1 MLRRLKN
8 WFSRNGLG
16 LTLLGLILALVF
28 AWLTPTIFV
37 FIPPGHTGVYWVR
50 FGSGTI
56 TDRVLNEG
64 VAYKWP
70 WDKIY
75 LYDARLRVVNDL
87 FEVLTSDGLEAI
99 VDISIRYRLVRQ
111 DIALLHRNIG
121 PDYVKTLLLPE
132 VNSHARHEISKYTPE
147 ELYSL
152 KRIKIE
158 RTITESLKN
167 AMRFEYEPENDRE
180 SFLYIE
186 NILLKRTQLPEK
198 VRDAIQD
205 KLVHFY
211 LMQGYDYRVA
221 REEKERLRK
230 RVEAQGIRDFQTIVN
245 EGISEQYLKWK
256 GISATLALATSTNAK
271 VVVIGA
277 GQGGLPIIL
286 GNIDSPPAVAGSG
299 DRSATDQQ
307 KGQAVQSDLSPAL
320 ESEPLLFSSETEIPN
335 PSEALLL
342 DPRVNQD
349 NSLDQPDSVK
359 KNR

>member
-1 MLRRLKN
+1 MLRRLKS

-28 AWLTPTIFV
+28 AWLTPTIFIFV
-37 FIPPGHTGVYWVR
+37 PSGHIGVYWVR

-75 LYDARLRVVNDL
+75 LYDARLQVVDYP

-99 VDISIRYRLVRQ
+99 VDISTRYRLIRE
-111 DIALLHRNIG
+111 DIALLHKNIG

-152 KRIKIE
+152 KRIEIE
-158 RTITESLKN
+158 QAIVEGLKN

-186 NILLKRTQLPEK
+186 NILLKRTQLPTK
-198 VRDAIQD
+198 VQEAIQD
-205 KLVHFY
+205 KLVQFY
-211 LMQGYDYRVA
+211 LMQGYDFRVA

-256 GISATLALATSTNAK
+256 GISATLALATSNNAK

-277 GQGGLPIIL
+277 GEGGLPIIL
-286 GNIDSPPAVAGSG
+286 GNIDSPPAVPPGG
-299 DRSATDQQ
+299 DRASANQQIDQ
-307 KGQAVQSDLSPAL
+307 AAQSDLSLAL
-320 ESEPLLFSSETEIPN
+320 ESDPLLSPEPEIPN
-335 PSEALLL
+335 PSEALLPPPHV
-342 DPRVNQD
+342 DD
-349 NSLDQPDSVK
+349 NDSADQSESVK
-359 KNR
+359 KSQ

>member
-1 MLRRLKN
+1 MLRRLKS

-28 AWLTPTIFV
+28 AWLTPTIFIFV
-37 FIPPGHTGVYWVR
+37 PPGHIGVYWVR

-75 LYDARLRVVNDL
+75 LYDARLQVVDYP

-99 VDISIRYRLVRQ
+99 VDISTRYRLIRE
-111 DIALLHRNIG
+111 DIALLHKNIG

-132 VNSHARHEISKYTPE
+132 VNSHARHEISQYTPE

-152 KRIKIE
+152 KRIEIE
-158 RTITESLKN
+158 QAIAEGLKN
-167 AMRFEYEPENDRE
+167 AMRFEYEPQNRRE
-180 SFLYIE
+180 SFLHIE
-186 NILLKRTQLPEK
+186 DLLLKRTQLPTK
-198 VRDAIQD
+198 VQEAIQD
-205 KLVHFY
+205 KLVQFY
-211 LMQGYDYRVA
+211 LMQGYDFRVA

-286 GNIDSPPAVAGSG
+286 GNLDSPPAAAGGG
-299 DRSATDQQ
+299 DRAATDQL
-307 KGQAVQSDLSPAL
+307 KGQAAQLDLSPAF
-320 ESEPLLFSSETEIPN
+320 ESDPLLSPEPEIPN
-335 PSEALLL
+335 PSETLLPSPHF
-342 DPRVNQD
+342 DHN
-349 NSLDQPDSVK
+349 DSVDRPESTI